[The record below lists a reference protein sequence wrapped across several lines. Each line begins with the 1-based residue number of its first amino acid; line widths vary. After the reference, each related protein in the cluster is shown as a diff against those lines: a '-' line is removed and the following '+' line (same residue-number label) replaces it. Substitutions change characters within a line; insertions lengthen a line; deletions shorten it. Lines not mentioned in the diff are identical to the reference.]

1 MNIARAKL
9 DGSFS
14 ILKEAVAAE
23 SELSTLLDVHQSDV
37 IDLRTFIDDPNKS
50 PDCFPEFQIIF
61 EKVVKNCLKLREA
74 ASKNNKLTILLDNHT
89 SYLIT
94 LLQFSEIQQRSSKVT
109 LTDCPN

>member
-1 MNIARAKL
+1 MDIARNNL
-9 DGSFS
+9 DGNFS

-37 IDLRTFIDDPNKS
+37 KDLRTFIDNPNRIL
-50 PDCFPEFQIIF
+50 DCSEFQNIF
-61 EKVVKNCLKLREA
+61 NKVVDNFLKLKKA
-74 ASKNNKLTILLDNHT
+74 ASANCELTILLDNHT
-89 SYLIT
+89 YYLIT